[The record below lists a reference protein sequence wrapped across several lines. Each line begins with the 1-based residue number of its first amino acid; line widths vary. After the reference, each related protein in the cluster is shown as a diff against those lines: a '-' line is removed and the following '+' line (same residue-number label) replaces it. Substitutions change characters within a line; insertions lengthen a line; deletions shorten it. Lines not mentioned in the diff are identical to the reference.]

1 MNTRVM
7 ILFRRIASS
16 TLERNQDLHPG
27 TIALHHPGGIIKVTI
42 FSRACMTIKT
52 CGISLLLLI
61 LSFSVHAHPD
71 GATPFWYPSSYIFGF
86 IRGCAE
92 TVEQNTA
99 QIIEEL
105 WPDEIR
111 SVCGCVVD
119 SLRHSFTY
127 HEALSEGNAAME
139 LIVSATLPIC
149 IEEELARKNAD

>member
-1 MNTRVM
+1 MNTRTTTPS
-7 ILFRRIASS
+7 RHTASS
-16 TLERNQDLHPG
+16 TLELNQDSQLG
-27 TIALHHPGGIIKVTI
+27 TIAPLHPGGITKVTI

-52 CGISLLLLI
+52 CGISLLLFI
-61 LSFSVHAHPD
+61 LSFSVYAHPD
-71 GATPFWYPSSYIFGF
+71 GATPFWHPSSYIFGF

-92 TVEQNTA
+92 TVEQNTP

-111 SVCGCVVD
+111 SVCGCVLD

-127 HEALSEGNAAME
+127 HEALSEGSAAMN

-149 IEEELARKNAD
+149 IEEELARKDAD

>member
-1 MNTRVM
+1 MWDHLNLETNWRRTLDMTTNLLTTTRKY
-7 ILFRRIASS
+7 F
-16 TLERNQDLHPG
+16 
-27 TIALHHPGGIIKVTI
+27 
-42 FSRACMTIKT
+42 
-52 CGISLLLLI
+52 ISLLI
-61 LSFSVHAHPD
+61 LFCSTSAYAHPD

-92 TVEQNTA
+92 TVEQNTP

-111 SVCGCVVD
+111 SVCGCVLD

-127 HEALSEGNAAME
+127 HEALSEDRAAMN

-149 IEEELARKNAD
+149 IEEELARKDAD

>member
-1 MNTRVM
+1 MLWSGSLIHLKKRLALTTPMWDHLNLETNWRHTLDMTTNLLSTTRNF
-7 ILFRRIASS
+7 L
-16 TLERNQDLHPG
+16 
-27 TIALHHPGGIIKVTI
+27 
-42 FSRACMTIKT
+42 
-52 CGISLLLLI
+52 ISLLI
-61 LSFSVHAHPD
+61 LFCSTSAYAHPD

-92 TVEQNTA
+92 TVEQNTP

-105 WPDEIR
+105 WPDQIR
-111 SVCGCVVD
+111 SVCGCVLD

-127 HEALSEGNAAME
+127 HEALAEESAAMN